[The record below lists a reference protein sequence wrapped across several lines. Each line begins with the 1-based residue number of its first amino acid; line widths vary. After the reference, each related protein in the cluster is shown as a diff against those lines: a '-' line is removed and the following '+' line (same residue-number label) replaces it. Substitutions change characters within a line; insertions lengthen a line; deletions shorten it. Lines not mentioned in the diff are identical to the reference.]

1 MHKDEDEIDI
11 KALFET
17 MYQYKFSLLFIT
29 LFFAAV
35 SAFYAYFQ
43 PNIYSATA
51 SVKVGLDKGA
61 VAKDVLSMAMGK
73 GAVTEGTEKDLIE
86 SRYLT
91 QKALM
96 MVDFSHHY
104 YTTQNYREVE
114 LYKYTPFDVTML
126 KGFGLSFNLTVIDE
140 EHYRLVVEDVE
151 REDGS
156 TLQYNQIHKFE
167 EEVLT
172 EDFQLNIMHIKP
184 FHATEYRFM
193 IDRSSHVMGK
203 VSAVQTSEHSTI
215 FKISYEDTVPLRA
228 QEFANALAEAYVNQ
242 NVENKSR
249 EATQKLMFIEKQLAK
264 LQKEIKYSA
273 AKLEE
278 FRKTSNTVNVD
289 NKMEVVST
297 RVDAYEA
304 QLMEM
309 HIKEEMLKNFYIQV
323 KKGNKLETLSLAG
336 IGEKDSSLVGTMLS
350 LQESVV
356 EKKILREDYTA
367 IHPKV
372 IKVNRK
378 IKQLKSIIIHTVENL
393 TKTIEKRKLLLTK
406 SIEKQRII
414 LNDLPESERQYG
426 QLERQFKMNESM
438 NSYLLKMKAEA
449 EMIKASTV
457 SKNRV
462 LDHALLPSTPIK
474 PKRNLI
480 ILVGTLLGFILG
492 LSGVFL
498 RVFLDDKIK
507 TEDEIKN
514 YVDCPVVGTIPHMG
528 EETKLWDEAIKIFT
542 SPKSVFAES
551 FRNLR
556 ANLQVINNKEGSKV
570 ILLTSTVGEEGK
582 TTLSVNL
589 AAIMSMAKKR
599 TIVINMDMRKP
610 TLHEKFNLPNHQG
623 LSELLSE
630 SINLREAIHETKYPY
645 LDMISSGNAP
655 INPAESILSKRMNEI
670 LEQLKKGYEIIILDT
685 PPIGLVADA
694 KTLMKTVDI
703 NLYVIRANHSKKIYL
718 ETLKEM
724 TELNKLN
731 NVGIILNDVDF
742 KKGRYGYYQ
751 NYGYYEE

>member
-1 MHKDEDEIDI
+1 MHGKEDEIDV
-11 KALFET
+11 KALFDT
-17 MYQYKFSLLFIT
+17 VNKYKYLLLLITIVFSLT
-29 LFFAAV
+29 
-35 SAFYAYFQ
+35 SGFYAYFQ
-43 PNIYSATA
+43 PNIYKATA

-61 VAKDVLSMAMGK
+61 MAKDVLSMAMGK
-73 GAVTEGTEKDLIE
+73 GAVTEGTEKDLIQ
-86 SRYLT
+86 SRYLRD
-91 QKALM
+91 KALK

-104 YTTQNYREVE
+104 YATQEYRELE
-114 LYKYTPFDVTML
+114 LYKYTPFEVIML
-126 KGFGLSFNLTVIDE
+126 KGYGLSFDLIVIDE
-140 EHYRLVVEDVE
+140 EYYRLVLSD
-151 REDGS
+151 RKRADGS
-156 TLQYNQIHKFE
+156 ILNYNQIHKFE
-167 EEVLT
+167 EEVVT

-184 FHATEYRFM
+184 FHASEYRFV
-193 IDRSSHVMGK
+193 INKASHLMGS

-249 EATQKLMFIEKQLAK
+249 EATQKLMFIEKQLVK
-264 LQKEIKYSA
+264 LKKEIKYSA
-273 AKLEE
+273 SKLEE
-278 FRKTSNTVNVD
+278 FRKTSKTVNVD
-289 NKMEVVST
+289 NKMEVVTT
-297 RVDAYEA
+297 RVDEYEA

-309 HIKEEMLKNFYIQV
+309 NIKEEMLKSFYIQV
-323 KKGNKLETLSLAG
+323 KKGDKLETLSLVG
-336 IGEKDSSLVGTMLS
+336 IGEKDSSLVDTMQS
-350 LQESVV
+350 LQEAVV
-356 EKKILREDYTA
+356 EKKILREDYTT
-367 IHPKV
+367 IHPRV

-393 TKTIEKRKLLLTK
+393 TQSIEKRKVLLSK
-406 SIEKQRII
+406 SIKRQREI
-414 LNDLPESERQYG
+414 LNALPESERKYG
-426 QLERQFKMNESM
+426 KLEREFKMNEGM

-457 SKNRV
+457 SKNRI
-462 LDHALLPSTPIK
+462 LDQALLPNSPIR
-474 PKRNLI
+474 PKRNMIVLM
-480 ILVGTLLGFILG
+480 GTLLGFILG
-492 LSGVFL
+492 LVGIFL
-498 RVFLDDKIK
+498 LSFFDDRIK
-507 TEDEIKN
+507 TEDEIKQHI
-514 YVDCPVVGTIPHMG
+514 DFPIVGTIPHMG
-528 EETKLWDEAIKIFT
+528 DEKQIWDESIKIFT

-556 ANLQVINNKEGSKV
+556 ANLHVIDNKVGSKI

-610 TLHEKFNLPNHQG
+610 TLHEKFNLPNQQG

-630 SINLREAIHETKYPY
+630 SIDLREAIRETKYPY

-694 KTLMKTVDI
+694 KTLMQNVDI
-703 NLYVIRANHSKKIYL
+703 NLYVLRANHSKKIYL
-718 ETLKEM
+718 ETLKEISV
-724 TELNKLN
+724 LNKLT

-742 KKGRYGYYQ
+742 KKGRYGYYH

>member
-1 MHKDEDEIDI
+1 MHREEDEIDI
-11 KALFET
+11 KALFDT
-17 MYQYKFSLLFIT
+17 VYKYKYLLILVTLVFSLSSGI
-29 LFFAAV
+29 
-35 SAFYAYFQ
+35 YAYFQ
-43 PNIYSATA
+43 PNIYKATA

-61 VAKDVLSMAMGK
+61 MAKDVLSMAMGK

-91 QKALM
+91 EKALM

-104 YTTQNYREVE
+104 YTTQNYREIE
-114 LYKYTPFDVTML
+114 LYKYTPFNVTML
-126 KGFGLSFNLTVIDE
+126 KGFGLSFELTVVDE
-140 EHYRLVVEDVE
+140 EHYKLVLKEVE
-151 REDGS
+151 RDDGS
-156 TLQYNQIHKFE
+156 ILKYNQIHKFE
-167 EEVLT
+167 EEVVT
-172 EDFQLNIMHIKP
+172 EDFQLNIIHIKP
-184 FHATEYRFM
+184 FHATQYRFV
-193 IDRSSHVMGK
+193 IDKSSHLMGS

-249 EATQKLMFIEKQLAK
+249 EATQKLIFIEKQLAK

-273 AKLEE
+273 GKLEE

-297 RVDAYEA
+297 RVDEYEA

-309 HIKEEMLKNFYIQV
+309 NIKEEMLKSFYVQV
-323 KKGNKLETLSLAG
+323 KKGDKLETLSLVG
-336 IGEKDSSLVGTMLS
+336 IGEKDSSLVETMHS
-350 LQESVV
+350 LQDAVV
-356 EKKILREDYTA
+356 EKKILREDYTI
-367 IHPKV
+367 IHPRV

-393 TKTIEKRKLLLTK
+393 TQAIEKRRLLLIQ
-406 SIEKQRII
+406 SIKKQRAI
-414 LNDLPESERQYG
+414 LNTLPESERQYG
-426 QLERQFKMNESM
+426 KLERQFKMNENM

-462 LDHALLPSTPIK
+462 LDHALVPSVPIK

-480 ILVGTLLGFILG
+480 ILVGTLLGLILG
-492 LSGVFL
+492 LSIAFILVF
-498 RVFLDDKIK
+498 FDDKIK
-507 TEDEIKN
+507 NEDEIKK
-514 YVDCPVVGTIPHMG
+514 YVNFPIVGTIPHM
-528 EETKLWDEAIKIFT
+528 EEESQIWDESIKIFT

-556 ANLQVINNKEGSKV
+556 ANLHVINNKVGSKI

-589 AAIMSMAKKR
+589 AAIMSMAQKR

-610 TLHEKFNLPNHQG
+610 TLHEKFNLPNDRG
-623 LSELLSE
+623 LSELLSNDI
-630 SINLREAIHETKYPY
+630 SLREAIRETKYPY
-645 LDMISSGNAP
+645 LDMISSGSTS
-655 INPAESILSKRMNEI
+655 INPAESILSKRMHEI

-694 KTLMKTVDI
+694 KTLMQDVDI
-703 NLYVIRANHSKKIYL
+703 NLYVLRANHSKKIYL
-718 ETLKEM
+718 ETLNEIS
-724 TELNKLN
+724 ELNKLT